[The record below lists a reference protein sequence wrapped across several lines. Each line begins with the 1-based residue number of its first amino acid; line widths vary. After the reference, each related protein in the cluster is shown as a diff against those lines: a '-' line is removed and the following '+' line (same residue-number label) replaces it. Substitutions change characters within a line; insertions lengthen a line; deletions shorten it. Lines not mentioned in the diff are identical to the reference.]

1 MVIIL
6 QLYNKIFLI
15 LVKITKKSILENSKR
30 NFQELIQEYNEGMYE
45 YIQNEAMMY
54 EHLGKII
61 CDKRSK
67 DK

>member
-1 MVIIL
+1 MG
-6 QLYNKIFLI
+6 
-15 LVKITKKSILENSKR
+15 ESKR

-67 DK
+67 DKQ

>member
-1 MVIIL
+1 MG
-6 QLYNKIFLI
+6 
-15 LVKITKKSILENSKR
+15 ESKR

-45 YIQNEAMMY
+45 YIQNEAMIY

-67 DK
+67 DKE

>member
-1 MVIIL
+1 MG
-6 QLYNKIFLI
+6 
-15 LVKITKKSILENSKR
+15 ESKR
-30 NFQELIQEYNEGMYE
+30 NFQELIQEYNEGMYK

>member
-1 MVIIL
+1 MG
-6 QLYNKIFLI
+6 
-15 LVKITKKSILENSKR
+15 ESKR